1 MRQSAA
7 VSSVAYYRARAALA
21 LGGDASTLIERA
33 SREAPADPN
42 VLGLRAAQTMDP
54 AAARLLDELHDP
66 VTRDRALRHGFGTLR
81 ASGSSGAG
89 R

>member
-1 MRQSAA
+1 RQSAA

-21 LGGDASTLIERA
+21 LGHPADALIERA
-33 SREAPADPN
+33 SREAPGDPN
-42 VLGLRAAQTMDP
+42 VLGLRAAQTMDH

-66 VTRDRALRHGFGTLR
+66 LTRDRALRHGFGTLR